1 MTATAEPRK
10 PPAASAITVAA
21 PAKINLHLEVLGRRA
36 DGFHELE
43 TVFQTLDLHDEVT
56 VALTPGPDAVTL
68 WCSDPALPADH
79 ANLAWRAAAAVLAAR
94 PGLGRVAI
102 TLAKRLPAGAGL
114 GGGSSDAAAVLRAL
128 AALDARV
135 AALDLPALALGLG
148 SDVPFFLVG
157 GTAHAT
163 GRGEV
168 LTPLPDIPAP
178 AGLTVLMPEGAHL
191 ATPAVFRELTD
202 EERGPR
208 DGRGAAWFAGRLA
221 GGAPAIAANRL
232 TAPARR
238 LCPPLADLLDHLHAH
253 RVPHVMT
260 GSGAACVA
268 FATVVPPL
276 GVTAWPTAFRH
287 RADLTGALP
296 SQAAPEVHVRR

>member
-1 MTATAEPRK
+1 M
-10 PPAASAITVAA
+10 SAITVAA

-43 TVFQTLDLHDEVT
+43 TVFQTLDLHDRVSVRLE
-56 VALTPGPDAVTL
+56 PGDDAVDL
-68 WCSDPALPADH
+68 ACSDPTLPADH
-79 ANLAWRAAAAVLAAR
+79 GNLAWRAGAAVLAAR
-94 PGLGRVAI
+94 PGLGRISI
-102 TLAKRLPAGAGL
+102 TLEKHLPAGAGL

-128 AALDARV
+128 AALDPRV

-168 LTPLPDIPAP
+168 LTPLPDAPAP
-178 AGLTVLMPEGAHL
+178 AGLTILMPDGAHL
-191 ATPAVFRELTD
+191 ATPAVFQALTD
-202 EERGPR
+202 DERGPR
-208 DGRGAAWFAGRLA
+208 PGHGAAWFVGRLA

-238 LCPPLADLLDHLHAH
+238 LCPDLATLLDHLAKHN
-253 RVPHVMT
+253 VPHLMT

-268 FATVVPPL
+268 FAAIAPPP
-276 GVTAWPTAFRH
+276 GVRAWTAVFRH
-287 RADLTGALP
+287 RAELTAALQP
-296 SQAAPEVHVRR
+296 AAAPPMGLHVRR